1 MSLEIP
7 EELVHLSMNAGG
19 SNMQIDDKANW
30 TDVSRRALV
39 NAILDEVR
47 HHDSLTEK
55 GNFKS
60 SSWERIFNSFRH
72 ETNLGFTKQ
81 QLHSQCTE
89 LKKKYMTFRNMLS
102 FDGFQLDP
110 YTKLLV
116 APEKAW
122 EAYLDL
128 DPKAKE
134 FRYRPLAFYEELD
147 EIFNSKAAARKVVA
161 AKRSIEEETYDS
173 ASTTSDEAM
182 QPSKK
187 LRQAVSNSNGHAFH
201 NNSRVTDALAIVAAI
216 LYAKQ
221 VNAKDRV
228 RIKTQVASQPDL
240 LLCMDDE
247 ERAVF
252 IDGLL
257 AADTH

>member
-1 MSLEIP
+1 MVS
-7 EELVHLSMNAGG
+7 
-19 SNMQIDDKANW
+19 W
-30 TDVSRRALV
+30 TDLSRRALV

-60 SSWERIFNSFRH
+60 SSWERIFSSFRN
-72 ETNLGFTKQ
+72 ETNLIFTKQ

-102 FDGFQLDP
+102 SDGFQLDP

-116 APEKAW
+116 APEEAW

-128 DPKAKE
+128 DPKAKD

-147 EIFNSKAAARKVVA
+147 EIFNSKAAARKAVPT
-161 AKRSIEEETYDS
+161 KRSLEEESYDS
-173 ASTTSDEAM
+173 TSTTSDEM
-182 QPSKK
+182 QPNKK
-187 LRQAVSNSNGHAFH
+187 TRNAT
-201 NNSRVTDALAIVAAI
+201 NNAALSATCGSSRVSEALGIAAAI

-221 VNAKDRV
+221 ASAKDRV
-228 RIKTQVASQPDL
+228 RIKTQVAALPDL
-240 LLCMDDE
+240 LLGMDEE
-247 ERAVF
+247 ERAVY
-252 IDGLL
+252 IDSLL
-257 AADTH
+257 TETQTH